1 MNGGV
6 HEPLLDLGV
15 EVADESVHRLG
26 FGREEVDGLELG
38 QRLTID
44 RHILHN
50 CTRPC
55 LETKPRANDSSP
67 PHSAKKKKEK
77 NQRTRDAL
85 LHHIKEATGS
95 REDFHAL
102 LVDEEHAPV
111 VVVSVFAN
119 APEHLIE
126 KPYVPMLGENKH
138 FTRCSRYK
146 CTAAHPT
153 KERTMLDLAQNAHF
167 AWMDV

>member
-1 MNGGV
+1 MI
-6 HEPLLDLGV
+6 PLL
-15 EVADESVHRLG
+15 
-26 FGREEVDGLELG
+26 G
-38 QRLTID
+38 QK
-44 RHILHN
+44 
-50 CTRPC
+50 
-55 LETKPRANDSSP
+55 E
-67 PHSAKKKKEK
+67 KKK

-111 VVVSVFAN
+111 VIVSVFAD

-126 KPYVPMLGENKH
+126 KPYVPMIGKKISI
-138 FTRCSRYK
+138 SRDVLATEG
-146 CTAAHPT
+146 TAKHPT
-153 KERTMLDLAQNAHF
+153 KERTVLDLAQNAHF